1 MLKKRHG
8 IEDERAALYE
18 ALDDWMQ
25 NAVGPKNAF
34 CGGSE
39 PNLADLAV
47 FGVLRAAKTFDTF
60 SDAMENTNAK
70 PWYERMRVEVGEAT
84 RTDGI
89 GN

>member
-1 MLKKRHG
+1 
-8 IEDERAALYE
+8 
-18 ALDDWMQ
+18 MQ

-47 FGVLRAAKTFDTF
+47 FGVLRAVKTLDTF